1 MLPNGV
7 LGTGISAPYPK
18 GDVSDFSAILDRVE
32 ALGVE
37 TIELPT
43 FSADLV
49 IGGRIHRPHLETLKR
64 ACAGRNVRYSV
75 HGPLSINF
83 FDDPARLPRHFEVLK
98 ASLEIAAEVGAVNYV
113 LHSGLHPVAEA
124 PVLEA
129 AYARQREWLAK
140 AGDVAADLGPLVC
153 VETLFGGH
161 EGKVHCS
168 SPRRLAQE
176 LAAIDHSHVRA
187 TLDFSHSF
195 LRAGFQGEGFG
206 TEEFVADIAALAP
219 FASHL
224 HMHDSFGR
232 ADAIWMYHDSEKT
245 AFGHGDLHLPVGWG
259 AIPWEELMAACTFPE
274 GVMFNIELNQRY
286 WYAVDECIATTKAL
300 AAKAKTQSLRA
311 AA

>member
-98 ASLEIAAEVGAVNYV
+98 ASLEIAAEGDTV
-113 LHSGLHPVAEA
+113 LI
-124 PVLEA
+124 
-129 AYARQREWLAK
+129 
-140 AGDVAADLGPLVC
+140 AGK
-153 VETLFGGH
+153 GH
-161 EGKVHCS
+161 EDYQIFAD
-168 SPRRLAQE
+168 RRIHFDDRE
-176 LAAIDHSHVRA
+176 
-187 TLDFSHSF
+187 
-195 LRAGFQGEGFG
+195 
-206 TEEFVADIAALAP
+206 VA
-219 FASHL
+219 
-224 HMHDSFGR
+224 R
-232 ADAIWMYHDSEKT
+232 
-245 AFGHGDLHLPVGWG
+245 
-259 AIPWEELMAACTFPE
+259 EEL
-274 GVMFNIELNQRY
+274 R
-286 WYAVDECIATTKAL
+286 
-300 AAKAKTQSLRA
+300 SLC
-311 AA
+311 